1 MRPSLGVNSRSGMGV
16 NLLVVDAPNWDD
28 AARVQD
34 DVKKTA
40 HFREVEGPLTYVR
53 LDPAS
58 TNANPINALAR
69 QQHVSFIL
77 MSSFPPTS
85 VHGPSRIVRHSNDP
99 SRTGMIWKMRKT

>member
-1 MRPSLGVNSRSGMGV
+1 MRPSLGVNSRTGMGV

-34 DVKKTA
+34 GVKKTKL
-40 HFREVEGPLTYVR
+40 FQDVEEPLTYVQ

-58 TNANPINALAR
+58 TNANPINELAR

-77 MSSFPPTS
+77 ISSSLRTS
-85 VHGPSRIVRHSNDP
+85 VHGPSSGARPRNGRRDAL
-99 SRTGMIWKMRKT
+99 